1 MAHPDWLHKKVRE
14 KEDKF
19 RQQKLN
25 DIFGSANRDDIAK
38 LNSDS
43 TASGE
48 ALQNVEDLED
58 FRKNSKSSLFAP
70 RPIVHSHGVNK
81 DRDLVNAS
89 GQVDCPLNDHGK
101 DANDIDKNV
110 DYQGWL
116 QSKKRKW
123 KEMRENRKRQ
133 RYIILLALF
142 DSNIDSYNGNNI
154 LLLLQCF

>member
-25 DIFGSANRDDIAK
+25 DIFSSVNRDDIAK
-38 LNSDS
+38 LNFDS

-48 ALQNVEDLED
+48 ALQNVEDIED
-58 FRKNSKSSLFAP
+58 FRKNSKSSPFAP

-81 DRDLVNAS
+81 GRGLVNSSA
-89 GQVDCPLNDHGK
+89 QVDCSLNDHGK
-101 DANDIDKNV
+101 DAKDIDKNV

-133 RYIILLALF
+133 RYII
-142 DSNIDSYNGNNI
+142 
-154 LLLLQCF
+154 C